1 MKILEKNRLWMMLCA
16 VILFGLGLMLL
27 PAIASAAEVQFSI
40 PEGHYDEPQTVVL
53 TCDPGWKVCY
63 TLDGTSPIIQPK
75 IARAK
80 AKQNYPK
87 PNFIGDDNP
96 VIISVDHFAKI
107 RAVAYRENGHI
118 ENGIVYKYE
127 FSSVKNQTYTIGSDI
142 LVGDNLLFSLAGGI
156 YTEEKELTITSLT
169 GWNICYTT
177 DGSDPVHFMQP
188 SGNGFSNPVK
198 IPISESCTIKA
209 VAYSGYISSTTHYT
223 FSWIAEQNYRIID
236 QNSVQIGE
244 INFMPAGGTFDDAVE
259 VTLTGPAGW
268 SICYTTDGS
277 SPVNSVNNPIGT
289 HYNGP
294 ITISESTVLKVVAY
308 QFDNKKQNYT
318 FSEIVEQ
325 TYQIISA
332 GSVQIGDINFMPAGG
347 SFEDAVEVTLT
358 GPAGWNICY
367 TTDGSDPVD
376 TSFPDPI
383 RGIKYT
389 GPITIS
395 ESTVIKAV
403 AYQNN
408 GLQYTIGEISEQTYQ
423 IIPAGSVQIGDINF
437 MPAGGDFEDAVE
449 VTLTAPAG
457 WNICYTTDGSDPVDT
472 SFVDPIRGIQ
482 YTGPITISESTV
494 IKAIAYQKTGFIQY
508 TFSEIS
514 EQTYQIIPAGSVQI
528 GDINFMPSGGLIENP
543 VEVTLTA
550 PDDYSICYTTD
561 GSDPVDHSTN
571 TPAGTQYIGPIMIT
585 EDTVLKAA
593 TYQKNGYQ
601 YSFSPVAGQIY
612 FFPDYTLTLTV
623 PEFTPVFKGYA
634 QPEAQS
640 LIIESIGNSDVT
652 ITSVSLSG
660 PAADSFILNKTDGAV
675 IQAEE
680 TDNTTYTIQP
690 KAGLDRGFYSAKV
703 TVAYDGG
710 ATAEADVTFT
720 VNGMD
725 AVSAPVISPAAGN
738 YQSLQWITLTSATEG
753 AYIYYTTDGTDPNSV
768 GNGELY
774 TGPIPVTA
782 DMTIKAIAVK
792 AGMERSVITEAAYTI
807 RLQVFY
813 GENDLYLA
821 QEHQQVICPF
831 IPEKDGFYRFYC
843 GDEEIST
850 NIRVYDENGELV
862 GAQLGEMRNNNWIAE
877 LEGGREYTVKV
888 ESLYGTGTV
897 TVLVHSTM
905 LYNIYADPDT
915 THGQIG
921 ISSGALAPENGS
933 GGNIIG
939 RTYAGAEVF
948 FTGEP
953 DNGYGL
959 RSIEIVNA
967 IGGVLPQDPVFT
979 MPFGTVTVRAHFDT
993 LQTLSFEGDEHAR
1006 FTNIWQDGGG
1016 MPVWEDVFDREV
1028 ICGQLVQMNWECDE
1042 DWTADTITVTTDGG
1056 DPVDWTFGWDSGDR
1070 KVIQFEMPGENVH
1083 VAMTSTTFSFDSAD
1097 FILPAD
1103 TQSIEANAF
1112 QGDTHITA
1120 VVIPANC
1127 GSIGQEAFKD
1137 CVNLSYIR
1145 IPQGCEI
1152 GTNAFDGCEWVRIY
1166 GTEGSS
1172 AWQYCETHDNCIFVE
1187 E

>member
-1 MKILEKNRLWMMLCA
+1 MKIWGKNRLWMMLCL

-27 PAIASAAEVQFSI
+27 PAMASAVEVQFSI
-40 PEGHYDEPQTVVL
+40 PEGSYDEPQTVVL
-53 TCDPGWKVCY
+53 TCDEGWKVCY
-63 TLDGTSPIIQPK
+63 TLDGTSPVIQGK
-75 IARAK
+75 
-80 AKQNYPK
+80 NLTH
-87 PNFIGDDNP
+87 PNWIGNANP
-96 VIISVDHFAKI
+96 VIISVDKPTQI
-107 RAVAYRENGHI
+107 RAVAYKYDPKYIYISDSI
-118 ENGIVYKYE
+118 EDD
-127 FSSVKNQTYTIGSDI
+127 SDI
-142 LVGDNLLFSLAGGI
+142 PLIIKKYSFSAEKTQNYLIGKTGILLGDIVFSIAEGN
-156 YTEEKELTITSLT
+156 EEGTQELTLTSLN
-169 GWNICYTT
+169 GWDICYTT
-177 DGSDPVHFMQP
+177 DGSNPLHYSLPQMLAATRPIPQ
-188 SGNGFSNPVK
+188 GLGWSNPVT
-198 IPISESCTIKA
+198 IPLTKSCTIKA
-209 VAYSGYISSTTHYT
+209 VTSQKKANTFAYILGNIQTYRYIPQGS
-223 FSWIAEQNYRIID
+223 ARVGD
-236 QNSVQIGE
+236 
-244 INFMPAGGTFDDAVE
+244 INFMPAGGTFEDAIE
-259 VTLTGPAGW
+259 VTLTCPDGW
-268 SICYTTDGS
+268 S
-277 SPVNSVNNPIGT
+277 
-289 HYNGP
+289 
-294 ITISESTVLKVVAY
+294 
-308 QFDNKKQNYT
+308 
-318 FSEIVEQ
+318 
-325 TYQIISA
+325 
-332 GSVQIGDINFMPAGG
+332 
-347 SFEDAVEVTLT
+347 
-358 GPAGWNICY
+358 ICY

-376 TSFPDPI
+376 TKDKFNPFRGTQCTGPITISKATVLKAVAYHEEYEEGDIIYGSNGYSFSDIAEQTYHIIPVGSAQVGDINFMPAGGGFEDATEVTLTGPDGWSICYTTDGSDPI
-383 RGIKYT
+383 DPSIPFSPVKGTQYT

-395 ESTVIKAV
+395 EGTVLKAA
-403 AYQNN
+403 AYKWNETN
-408 GLQYTIGEISEQTYQ
+408 VTYTFSNIAEQTYH

-437 MPAGGDFEDAVE
+437 LPA
-449 VTLTAPAG
+449 
-457 WNICYTTDGSDPVDT
+457 
-472 SFVDPIRGIQ
+472 
-482 YTGPITISESTV
+482 
-494 IKAIAYQKTGFIQY
+494 
-508 TFSEIS
+508 
-514 EQTYQIIPAGSVQI
+514 
-528 GDINFMPSGGLIENP
+528 GGLIENP
-543 VEVTLTA
+543 VEVTLSC
-550 PDDYSICYTTD
+550 PNGYSICYTTD
-561 GSDPVDHSTN
+561 GSDPVDHDFN
-571 TPAGTQYIGPIMIT
+571 EPVGTQYIEPITISRS
-585 EDTVLKAA
+585 TVLKAVA
-593 TYQKNGYQ
+593 YQKKGAHYT
-601 YSFSPVAGQIY
+601 FRPVAGQIY

-623 PEFTPVFKGYA
+623 PEFTPVFKGYSQSEA
-634 QPEAQS
+634 QP
-640 LIIESIGNSDVT
+640 LIIESIGNSDAT

-660 PAADSFILNKTDGAV
+660 SGADSFILNKTDGAV

-725 AVSAPVISPAAGN
+725 AVSAPVISPATGN
-738 YQSLQWITLTSATEG
+738 YQSLQWVTLTSATEG

-877 LEGGREYTVKV
+877 LEGGREYTVRV
-888 ESLYGTGTV
+888 ESLHGTGTV
-897 TVLVHSTM
+897 IVLVHSTM

-915 THGQIG
+915 THGQVG

-959 RSIEIVNA
+959 RSLEIVNA
-967 IGGVLPQDPVFT
+967 IGGALPQDPVFT
-979 MPFGTVTVRAHFDT
+979 MPFGTVTVRGIFDT

-1016 MPVWEDVFDREV
+1016 MHVWEDVNDREV
-1028 ICGQLVQMNWECDE
+1028 ICGQLIQMNWECDE
-1042 DWTADTITVTTDGG
+1042 DWTADTITVTTAGG

-1083 VAMTSTTFSFDSAD
+1083 VAMTSRTFSFDSAD

-1103 TQSIEANAF
+1103 TKSIEANAF

-1127 GSIGQEAFKD
+1127 GSIGAGAFKD
-1137 CVNLSYIR
+1137 CTNLSYIR
-1145 IPQGCEI
+1145 IPQGCTI
-1152 GTNAFDGCEWVRIY
+1152 GENAFEGCNWVRIY
-1166 GTEGSS
+1166 SS
-1172 AWQYCETHDNCIFVE
+1172 ENSYAKTYCDTHDNCEWVLDSQN
-1187 E
+1187 

>member
-1 MKILEKNRLWMMLCA
+1 MKIWGKNRLWMMLCL

-27 PAIASAAEVQFSI
+27 PAMASAVEVQFSI
-40 PEGHYDEPQTVVL
+40 PEGSYDEPQTVVL
-53 TCDPGWKVCY
+53 TCDEGWKVCY
-63 TLDGTSPIIQPK
+63 TLDGTSPVIQGK
-75 IARAK
+75 
-80 AKQNYPK
+80 NLTH
-87 PNFIGDDNP
+87 PNWIGNANP
-96 VIISVDHFAKI
+96 VIISVDKPTQI
-107 RAVAYRENGHI
+107 RAVAYKYDPKYIYISDSI
-118 ENGIVYKYE
+118 EDD
-127 FSSVKNQTYTIGSDI
+127 SDI
-142 LVGDNLLFSLAGGI
+142 PLIIKKYSFSAEKTQNYLIGKTGILLGDIVFSIAEGN
-156 YTEEKELTITSLT
+156 EEGTQELTLTSLN
-169 GWNICYTT
+169 GWDICYTT
-177 DGSDPVHFMQP
+177 DGSNPLHYSLPQMLAATRPIPQ
-188 SGNGFSNPVK
+188 GLGWSNPVT
-198 IPISESCTIKA
+198 IPLTKSCTIKA
-209 VAYSGYISSTTHYT
+209 VTSQKKANTFAYILGNIQTYRYIPQGS
-223 FSWIAEQNYRIID
+223 ARVGD
-236 QNSVQIGE
+236 
-244 INFMPAGGTFDDAVE
+244 INFMPAGGTFEDAIE
-259 VTLTGPAGW
+259 VTLTCPDGW
-268 SICYTTDGS
+268 S
-277 SPVNSVNNPIGT
+277 
-289 HYNGP
+289 
-294 ITISESTVLKVVAY
+294 
-308 QFDNKKQNYT
+308 
-318 FSEIVEQ
+318 
-325 TYQIISA
+325 
-332 GSVQIGDINFMPAGG
+332 
-347 SFEDAVEVTLT
+347 
-358 GPAGWNICY
+358 ICY

-376 TSFPDPI
+376 TQDKFNPF
-383 RGIKYT
+383 RGTQCT

-395 ESTVIKAV
+395 KATVLKAV
-403 AYQNN
+403 AYHEEYEEGDIIYGSN
-408 GLQYTIGEISEQTYQ
+408 GYSFSDIAEQTYH

-437 MPAGGDFEDAVE
+437 LPA
-449 VTLTAPAG
+449 
-457 WNICYTTDGSDPVDT
+457 
-472 SFVDPIRGIQ
+472 
-482 YTGPITISESTV
+482 
-494 IKAIAYQKTGFIQY
+494 
-508 TFSEIS
+508 
-514 EQTYQIIPAGSVQI
+514 
-528 GDINFMPSGGLIENP
+528 GGLIENP
-543 VEVTLTA
+543 VEVTLSC
-550 PDDYSICYTTD
+550 PNGYSICYTTD
-561 GSDPVDHSTN
+561 GSDPVDHDFN
-571 TPAGTQYIGPIMIT
+571 EPVGTQYIEPITISRS
-585 EDTVLKAA
+585 TVLKAVA
-593 TYQKNGYQ
+593 YQKKGAHYT
-601 YSFSPVAGQIY
+601 FRPVAGQIY

-623 PEFTPVFKGYA
+623 PEFTPVFKGYSQSEA
-634 QPEAQS
+634 QP
-640 LIIESIGNSDVT
+640 LIIESIGNSDAT

-660 PAADSFILNKTDGAV
+660 SGADSFILNKTDGAV

-690 KAGLDRGFYSAKV
+690 KAGLDRGFYAAKV
-703 TVAYDGG
+703 IVAYDGG

-753 AYIYYTTDGTDPNSV
+753 ACIYYTTDGTDPNSV

-877 LEGGREYTVKV
+877 LEGGREYTVRV
-888 ESLYGTGTV
+888 ESLHGTGTV
-897 TVLVHSTM
+897 IVLVHSTM

-915 THGQIG
+915 THGQVG

-953 DNGYGL
+953 EEGYGL
-959 RSIEIVNA
+959 RNIEIVNA

-979 MPFGTVTVRAHFDT
+979 MPFGTVTVRGIFDT

-1016 MPVWEDVFDREV
+1016 MHVWEDVNDREV
-1028 ICGQLVQMNWECDE
+1028 ICGQLIQMNWECDE
-1042 DWTADTITVTTDGG
+1042 DWTADTITVTTAGG

-1083 VAMTSTTFSFDSAD
+1083 VAMTSRTFSFDSAD

-1103 TQSIEANAF
+1103 TKSIESNAF

-1127 GSIGQEAFKD
+1127 GSIGAGAFKD
-1137 CVNLSYIR
+1137 CTNLSYIR
-1145 IPQGCEI
+1145 IPQGCTI
-1152 GTNAFDGCEWVRIY
+1152 GENAFEGCNWVRIY
-1166 GTEGSS
+1166 SS
-1172 AWQYCETHDNCIFVE
+1172 ENSYAKTYCDTHDNCEWVLDSQN
-1187 E
+1187 